1 MCKHGRL
8 CVDAFT
14 GATLWKNFKISFDRL
29 TFWTRSSEREKKIQY
44 VFILHHILLSEKI
57 KGSLIPHDV
66 TLLKFGKVS

>member
-1 MCKHGRL
+1 ME
-8 CVDAFT
+8 
-14 GATLWKNFKISFDRL
+14 NFKISFNRL
-29 TFWTRSSEREKKIQY
+29 TFWISSERKKKNQY